1 MARHGPA
8 ELARGATG
16 RRSPDDPGRA
26 THWAPA
32 TRRNRAWSY
41 GRYLGWMERCGE
53 LDPAGSAATLV
64 TEARVKAHV
73 AIARARSAPLTVLSI
88 IADLRLFARAVAPEV
103 DWAWFGRME
112 AAARQRAKPVR
123 DQRARLRL
131 VRELVDLGEALMA
144 AADGGELTPLQQLL
158 AYRDGL
164 MIALLALAPLRLG
177 NFAALRL
184 DHSLVRLNGAT
195 WWITV
200 PASETKGHRRP
211 FERPFPE
218 RLEIGLRRYLD
229 EIRPALAQRR
239 GRWACPIGPALW
251 VSSHGSPMTAAAVY
265 QQIVGRTATAFGIPV
280 NPHLFRHS
288 AATSLAL
295 ASPEDVRAG
304 ALMLGHAS
312 YATTERHYNLARAFD
327 AARRYHEVLDAK

>member
-1 MARHGPA
+1 M
-8 ELARGATG
+8 
-16 RRSPDDPGRA
+16 DDPGRA
-26 THWAPA
+26 AHWAPA
-32 TRRNRAWSY
+32 TRRNRAWTY
-41 GRYLGWMERCGE
+41 GRYLGRMERCGE
-53 LDPAGSAATLV
+53 LDPAGSAATLI

-73 AIARARSAPLTVLSI
+73 AIARDRSAPLTVLSI
-88 IADLRLFARAVAPEV
+88 IADLRMFARAVAPEV
-103 DWAWFGRME
+103 DWAWLGRME
-112 AAARQRAKPVR
+112 AAARQRARPVR

-131 VRELVDLGEALMA
+131 VRELVDLGETLMA
-144 AADGGELTPLQQLL
+144 AADGGQLTPLQQLL

-164 MIALLALAPLRLG
+164 MIALLPLAPLRRR
-177 NFAALRL
+177 NFTGLRL
-184 DHSLVRLNGAT
+184 HHELVRRGDR
-195 WWITV
+195 WWVEV
-200 PASETKGHRRP
+200 PATQTKCHRP
-211 FERPFPE
+211 VERPFPE

-265 QQIVGRTATAFGIPV
+265 QQIVGRTRTAFGTSV

-327 AARRYHEVLDAK
+327 AARRYHEVLDAKPGKRRRN